1 MIKSASQ
8 SSLTND
14 VKYSSMS
21 AGSVP
26 SAEYLIQS
34 TVLTGNSTLVEFN
47 NLSQFHGVYKSLRL
61 VSSTRNT
68 SNTGTGALIT
78 RFNGDSGNNYT
89 YHAVRSYN
97 SSIQSEAA
105 TPYSAVLTSWNPH
118 GATNPYN
125 FGIGDAEILDW
136 DSSVKNKTVRSLTG
150 ALSYANIISIFS
162 GSWMSTSPITSIQ
175 LVAESGNPFLSG
187 SRYSLYG
194 VTG

>member
-14 VKYSSMS
+14 VKYRNLDTFN
-21 AGSVP
+21 VP
-26 SAEYLIQS
+26 SSEYLIE
-34 TVLTGNSTLVEFN
+34 TVVLSGTATSVEFA
-47 NLSQFHGVYKSLRL
+47 NLSQYHGVYQHLRL
-61 VSSTRNT
+61 VVSTRNS

-89 YHAVRSYN
+89 YHALRGYN
-97 SSIQSEAA
+97 GTLASESAV
-105 TPYSAVLTSWNPH
+105 PYSSVLTSWNPH
-118 GATNPYN
+118 GATNADN
-125 FGIGDAEILDW
+125 FGIGEAEILDW
-136 DSSVKNKTVRSLTG
+136 ASSVKNKTVRSLTG
-150 ALSYANIISIFS
+150 AISYASIISLFS

-175 LVAESGNPFLSG
+175 LVAESGNPFVSG